1 MDAPSAPHWKQVLP
15 RLFMRQCLSWGGMCC
30 LWSYALPVS
39 AGRVRHAAPDTPAYQ
54 NALVVLSMGFALYG
68 LLGIAMSFL
77 IPRALARWGAGVV
90 HGTALLAGAAGI
102 AGLGAIDRP
111 AGLLPVFLA
120 IGIGWGSLSSVP
132 YAVAGAAAPQ
142 GRGAHT
148 LRLFGL
154 STVLPQIATTLLIA
168 QLAPAWIG
176 HAINRVMFA
185 GGIAM
190 AAAGLLAIAWRA
202 YLPVAAED
210 W

>member
-1 MDAPSAPHWKQVLP
+1 MGEASAPGWRQVLP
-15 RLFMRQCLSWGGMCC
+15 RLFAIQFLSWSGMFC
-30 LWSYALPVS
+30 LWIYALPVI
-39 AGRVRHAAPDTPAYQ
+39 AGRVLHAAPDTPAYQ
-54 NALVVLSMGFALYG
+54 NALVAMAVCFALYG

-102 AGLGAIDRP
+102 AALGAIDRP
-111 AGLLPVFLA
+111 AGLLPAFLA

-132 YAVAGAAAPQ
+132 YAVAGAAAPE

-154 STVLPQIATTLLIA
+154 STVLPQIATTLCIA
-168 QLAPAWIG
+168 LLAPAWIG
-176 HAINRVMFA
+176 HAVHRVMFA

-190 AAAGLLAIAWRA
+190 ACAGLLAFAWRA
-202 YLPVAAED
+202 FLPVAAED